1 MPENFQTS
9 FIPKTP
15 FAPLP
20 DRVVVDDIHRGPGFL
35 GILAYFLLFIS
46 VAVSGGILW
55 YRTSISQAID
65 RDLLLL
71 EKAETTLDQK
81 LLQDVRNLDNRIA
94 ISQRIMDRHYS
105 VAYILDLLGKETT
118 PSVQFESFRFA
129 LEEGNYV
136 VQLDGFAKNY
146 TAIAEQ
152 SRSFSERPYFKDH
165 LFSGIALDDMKEQV
179 RFKLEIV
186 VPASEISFKKV
197 ITEHVPMVAPANQTV
212 IPTTESMLPVVDGP
226 APETNA
232 TQTGIDQI
240 RDIFNSNSGVATPP
254 VGPVAPTSTQTTTTP
269 LN

>member
-71 EKAETTLDQK
+71 EKAETTLDQT
-81 LLQDVRNLDNRIA
+81 LLQEVRNLDNRIA

-105 VAYILDLLGKETT
+105 VAYVLDMLGKETT
-118 PSVQFESFRFA
+118 PSVQFESFRFGQ
-129 LEEGNYV
+129 EEGNYV
-136 VQLDGFAKNY
+136 MQLDGFAKNY

-152 SRSFSERPYFKDH
+152 SRSFSETAYFKDH

-186 VPASEISFKKV
+186 VPLAEISFKKV
-197 ITEHVPMVAPANQTV
+197 IGERAPMVVPATP
-212 IPTTESMLPVVDGP
+212 IITPTEPMLPVVDGP
-226 APETNA
+226 VPPANQ

-240 RDIFNSNSGVATPP
+240 REIFEGNSGVSTTP
-254 VGPVAPTSTQTTTTP
+254 VGPTAPMSTPTTTVP
-269 LN
+269 QN